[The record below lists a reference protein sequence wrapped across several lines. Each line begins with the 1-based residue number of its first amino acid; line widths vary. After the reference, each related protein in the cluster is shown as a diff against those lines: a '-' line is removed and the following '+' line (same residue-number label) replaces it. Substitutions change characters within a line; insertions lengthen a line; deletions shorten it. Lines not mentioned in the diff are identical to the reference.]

1 MKLDAIT
8 LEILN
13 QKLTALTEEM
23 CHILQH
29 TGRTLY
35 VKETADFCCAVAD
48 LQGRFFAYPRGIGV
62 SGFVGLNALTAIN
75 ALSDLQPGDVILTN
89 DPWRSRGLATHLPD
103 LQLLEPWFVDGEIV
117 AWGWAFLHA
126 SDVGGRVPSSISP
139 TNVDIF
145 QEGLQIPPVRL
156 MRAGQLNQDVAAIL
170 AANSR
175 TPEANAGD
183 IQAMLSALS
192 AGRQRLHKIVSQHG
206 VESVRQAQQDLQAYA
221 AARARQVL
229 RRVADGCYQFED
241 YLDDAAGSGLPV
253 RLALSATFN
262 DGRVHLDFS
271 GSDAQVA
278 AAINIPS
285 HGEPHAWLTLRLLAL
300 VCTLDKTVPLNAGLL
315 EPISLFAPA
324 GSLVNPH
331 YPAAV
336 GVRHATAVRVND
348 LLNGLLG
355 QALPQV
361 MPAASGGTI
370 IPFVVAE
377 SAVNGREQ
385 NVQVIEPMVGGGGA
399 RFGRDGIDGRDNS
412 ISNLANNPVEMVEAE
427 THIHIVEYALRE
439 DSAGAG
445 QWRGGMGQ
453 QIRIRIREED
463 TTLLARGMERMLFQ
477 PWGAHGGRPGQPARL
492 TLFPAG
498 GVARPLGKI
507 DLLSVSPGD
516 ELLLQTP
523 GGGGWGD
530 PLLRD
535 PQAVATDV
543 HNQLLTRAAAAGQY
557 GVVLTADGIDHA
569 ATAALRRTPHAATS
583 SFGSARERWLTVFTP
598 AVVGRLNQ
606 LLYTR
611 SPAQRLRDKQAAF
624 SAALALLPTDFPLT
638 APSDPGP
645 ARQAFTDAVTALGH
659 PLSSVSDPLPGVFH
673 APNAGQ

>member
-23 CHILQH
+23 CHILQR

-48 LQGRFFAYPRGIGV
+48 ISGKFFAYPRGIGV
-62 SGFVGLNALTAIN
+62 SGFVGLNALTTMQAVE
-75 ALSDLQPGDVILTN
+75 DLQPGDVILTN

-103 LQLLEPWFVDGEIV
+103 LQVLEPWFINGEIV

-139 TNVDIF
+139 TNSDIF
-145 QEGLQIPPVRL
+145 QEGLQIPPVKL
-156 MRAGQLNQDVAAIL
+156 VRAGKLNQDVVNIL

-175 TPEANAGD
+175 TPDANAGD
-183 IQAMLSALS
+183 IQAMLAALG
-192 AGRQRLHKIVSQHG
+192 AGRKRLEKIVAQHG
-206 VESVRQAQQDLQAYA
+206 SQAVLQAQQDLQAYA
-221 AARARQVL
+221 ATRARQVL
-229 RRVADGCYQFED
+229 RRIPNGRYQFED

-253 RLALSATFN
+253 RLALTATFD

-271 GSDAQVA
+271 GSDAQVT
-278 AAINIPS
+278 AAINVPS
-285 HGEPHAWLTLRLLAL
+285 HGEPHAWLTLRILAL

-331 YPAAV
+331 FPAAV

-355 QALPQV
+355 QALPEV

-377 SAVNGREQ
+377 AARTGKEQ
-385 NVQVIEPMVGGGGA
+385 NVQVIEPMVGGGGG

-427 THIHIVEYALRE
+427 TQIEILQYALRE

-453 QIRIRIREED
+453 QIHVRLLQD
-463 TTLLARGMERMLFQ
+463 DSTLLARGMERMVFQ
-477 PWGAHGGRPGQPARL
+477 PWGVNGGLPGKPTAL
-492 TLFPAG
+492 TLNPQDNG
-498 GVARPLGKI
+498 GQPLGKI
-507 DLLSVSPGD
+507 DLLSVKAGD
-516 ELLLQTP
+516 EVLLKTP
-523 GGGGWGD
+523 GGGGWGN

-535 PQAVATDV
+535 PEAVKRDV
-543 HNQLLTRAAAAGQY
+543 ANGLLSVHAAAEQY
-557 GVVLTADGIDHA
+557 GVVLNKPGIDA
-569 ATAALRRTPHAATS
+569 VATKALRQTRQTATS
-583 SFGSARERWLTVFTP
+583 SVGVARENWLSVFTP
-598 AVVGRLNQ
+598 EYLGRLNH
-606 LLYTR
+606 LLYGC
-611 SPAQRLRDKQAAF
+611 SPAERQRYRQAAF
-624 SAALALLPTDFPLT
+624 ARVLKRLPARFPLE
-638 APSDPGP
+638 ACSDIDS
-645 ARQAFTDAVTALGH
+645 ARQCFTDAVTALEQQ
-659 PLSSVSDPLPGVFH
+659 LSPHKLYSPGVGH
-673 APNAGQ
+673 APDKN

>member
-35 VKETADFCCAVAD
+35 VKETADFCCAIAD

-75 ALSDLQPGDVILTN
+75 AVGDLQPGDVILTN

-139 TNVDIF
+139 TNGDIF
-145 QEGLQIPPVRL
+145 QEGLQIPPVKL

-183 IQAMLSALS
+183 IQAMLAALS
-192 AGRQRLHKIVSQHG
+192 AGRQRLQNIVGQHG
-206 VESVRQAQQDLQAYA
+206 VQSVRQAQQDLQEYA

-229 RRVADGCYQFED
+229 RRVPDGCYQFED
-241 YLDDAAGSGLPV
+241 YLDDDATGGGLPV

-315 EPISLFAPA
+315 APVTLFAPA

-412 ISNLANNPVEMVEAE
+412 ISNLANNPVEKVEAE
-427 THIHIVEYALRE
+427 TGIHILQYALRG
-439 DSAGAG
+439 DSAGPG
-445 QWRGGMGQ
+445 RWRGGMGQ

-477 PWGAHGGRPGQPARL
+477 PWGVHGAGPGQPARL
-492 TLFPAG
+492 TLYPAD

-507 DLLSVSPGD
+507 DLLSVGPGD

-535 PQAVATDV
+535 PQAVADDV
-543 HNQLLTRAAAAGQY
+543 SNQLLSSAAAAAQY
-557 GVVLTADGIDHA
+557 GVVLTAGGIDHA
-569 ATAALRRTPHAATS
+569 ATAALRQAPRTAVA
-583 SFGSARERWLTVFTP
+583 SFGSARERWLAVFTP

-611 SPAQRLRDKQAAF
+611 SPAQRLRDRQSVF
-624 SAALALLPTDFPLT
+624 SAALALLPAGFPLT

-645 ARQAFTDAVTALGH
+645 ARQAFTAAVVALEQQ
-659 PLSSVSDPLPGVFH
+659 LSPVTDPLPGVFH
-673 APNAGQ
+673 AP

>member
-23 CHILQH
+23 CHILQR

-48 LQGRFFAYPRGIGV
+48 PQGKFFAYPRGIGV
-62 SGFVGLNALTAIN
+62 SGFVGLNALTTLQAITEPE
-75 ALSDLQPGDVILTN
+75 PGDVILTN

-103 LQLLEPWFVDGEIV
+103 LQVLEPWFVEGEIV

-139 TNVDIF
+139 TNSDIF
-145 QEGLQIPPVRL
+145 QEGLQIPPVKL
-156 MRAGQLNQDVAAIL
+156 VRAGKLNQDVVNIL

-183 IQAMLSALS
+183 IQAMLAALS
-192 AGRQRLHKIVSQHG
+192 AGRQRLEKIVAQHG
-206 VESVRQAQQDLQAYA
+206 TPTVVQAQRDLQTYA

-229 RRVADGCYQFED
+229 RRIPDGCYQFED
-241 YLDDAAGSGLPV
+241 FLDDAAGSGLPV
-253 RLALSATFN
+253 RLALSAIFD

-278 AAINIPS
+278 VALNIPS
-285 HGEPHAWLTLRLLAL
+285 HGEPHAWLTLRILAL
-300 VCTLDKTVPLNAGLL
+300 ICTLDKTIPLNAGLL
-315 EPISLFAPA
+315 EPISLYAPV
-324 GSLVNPH
+324 GSLVNPL

-377 SAVNGREQ
+377 SGGNGKEL
-385 NVQVIEPMVGGGGA
+385 NVQVMEPMVGGGGG
-399 RFGRDGIDGRDNS
+399 RYGRDGIDGRDNS

-427 THIHIVEYALRE
+427 TQIQILQYALRE

-453 QIRIRIREED
+453 QIHVRILQDD

-477 PWGAHGGRPGQPARL
+477 PWGVNGGMPGKPTRL
-492 TLFPAG
+492 TLNPHLNG
-498 GVARPLGKI
+498 GEILGKI
-507 DLLSVSPGD
+507 DLLSVKKGD
-516 ELLLQTP
+516 EVLLQTP

-530 PLLRD
+530 PFQRD
-535 PQAVATDV
+535 PVAVKQDV
-543 HNQLLTRAAAAGQY
+543 ENALLTVAAAAEQY
-557 GVVLTADGIDHA
+557 GVAITPEGLDEA
-569 ATAALRRTPHAATS
+569 ATAALRQAERATPS
-583 SFGSARERWLTVFTP
+583 SRGVARDNWLTVFEP
-598 AVVGRLNQ
+598 AVLSRLNH
-606 LLYTR
+606 LLYSR
-611 SPAQRLRDKQAAF
+611 SPAERQRYRHTAF
-624 SAALALLPTDFPLT
+624 AEALAHLPPCFPLETNNNIAIARHCFVHAVAALEQQLSPLN
-638 APSDPGP
+638 P
-645 ARQAFTDAVTALGH
+645 
-659 PLSSVSDPLPGVFH
+659 
-673 APNAGQ
+673 